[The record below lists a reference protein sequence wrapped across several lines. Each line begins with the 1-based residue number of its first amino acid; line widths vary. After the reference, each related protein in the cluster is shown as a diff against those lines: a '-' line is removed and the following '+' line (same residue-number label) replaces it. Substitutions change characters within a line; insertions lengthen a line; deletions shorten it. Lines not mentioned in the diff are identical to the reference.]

1 MLAAGKGVPPC
12 PPVLPEFA
20 AEGRGL
26 TPYSLTYWKRRW
38 YSRIDSLT
46 DPKHF
51 TSLSLRMPGV
61 VPFRGASRAIPRF
74 WALILSRATFRF
86 VRGQC
91 LLVALA
97 VCWSV
102 ASPVAWAQ
110 NALAGKKSEITKMLR
125 DGKVEQPLFNDY
137 FNKFLLPQFT
147 AGQATSVDTYP
158 RLRKELKIFSNTG
171 KGDALKDFNKLVLAG
186 MKDILIKPNDQAAKV
201 NAMLVL
207 GDLTEMDGDG
217 RPRPLADS
225 LALLSAAAASP
236 KFPDAVKLVAM
247 IGLDR
252 YAAAGAIPAE
262 KQTSLSQ
269 MCRQL
274 LQQAEPPAGRTKSGH
289 NWMRRSAAQ
298 FLARLGS
305 PGPNDSVLNAMLD
318 IAADPQAPV
327 TLRCEMAHCIGQL
340 KIPAGTKADLR
351 ALANTL
357 GHQAV
362 EICSKEIDRAI
373 DEKQPASRRVLMYS
387 VSSAREGVERLQSA
401 AAGTDHSKFVAE
413 TAAKLKAMYLE
424 LDDLD
429 LPDEGVAEALST
441 QIDELRT
448 LLGPPVP
455 TARQKDAVA
464 AAPGAEKPIEPV
476 KQ

>member
-1 MLAAGKGVPPC
+1 
-12 PPVLPEFA
+12 
-20 AEGRGL
+20 
-26 TPYSLTYWKRRW
+26 
-38 YSRIDSLT
+38 
-46 DPKHF
+46 
-51 TSLSLRMPGV
+51 
-61 VPFRGASRAIPRF
+61 
-74 WALILSRATFRF
+74 
-86 VRGQC
+86 
-91 LLVALA
+91 
-97 VCWSV
+97 
-102 ASPVAWAQ
+102 
-110 NALAGKKSEITKMLR
+110 MLR

-137 FNKFLLPQFT
+137 FNKYLLPQFT

-269 MCRQL
+269 MCLQL

-318 IAADPQAPV
+318 IAADPQAPL

-429 LPDEGVAEALST
+429 LPDEGVVEALST

-464 AAPGAEKPIEPV
+464 AAPGTDKPIEPV